1 MLNILAQNFI
11 QIIVLL
17 YCTIAIIVSTSTI
30 SFTRTVCLGCNFSY
44 MQSSFTVA
52 LSVHTAEAKDA
63 ARYPNRAV
71 VNPSSQKPK
80 VRLARDDSW

>member
-11 QIIVLL
+11 HIIVSL
-17 YCTIAIIVSTSTI
+17 YRTIAIIVSIPTI
-30 SFTRTVCLGCNFSY
+30 SFARTVRLEFNFSY

-52 LSVHTAEAKDA
+52 LSVHTAEPGDD
-63 ARYPNRAV
+63 ARYLNRAV

-80 VRLARDDSW
+80 VRLARNDAW